1 MLVVT
6 LGEDT
11 AMRPVKLDM
20 PCFYAFQAEIGEDP
34 AAALERLLP
43 PAGENNFYRVT
54 LTGRGKVDMA
64 ALKERF
70 RRYSRLEL
78 MDRTRPPVDLSA
90 LSGEDTLRGVYFGKL
105 LELTKKPDCAFAARL
120 AGEIS
125 LDILEGRE
133 VVLP

>member
-1 MLVVT
+1 M
-6 LGEDT
+6 
-11 AMRPVKLDM
+11 
-20 PCFYAFQAEIGEDP
+20 
-34 AAALERLLP
+34 
-43 PAGENNFYRVT
+43 
-54 LTGRGKVDMA
+54 DMA

-105 LELTKKPDCAFAARL
+105 LELTKEPDCAFAARL